1 MGDRERDRASYE
13 RKGDGTQNQEG
24 IFDRIEGAV
33 QQKQN
38 DHQTDRHH
46 RRHSFLLRSE
56 LIVLTGPFHAIP
68 IGKAHLLGQ
77 ASLGLFH
84 GTLEVTIPHAELDR
98 NIAFVVFAIDNER
111 TGLRRNRGHLLQGN
125 ARPIRSADQDIT
137 DRVDIL
143 SKLREKPDDKI
154 EQPFPFIHLGHGLT
168 PNGGLHHRINIRHLQ
183 PIARARLTIDLD
195 QQIRLPHEAEDPQIL
210 YAFDLLHDTLDLA
223 GLYLHGFQ
231 IGPE

>member
-1 MGDRERDRASYE
+1 M
-13 RKGDGTQNQEG
+13 
-24 IFDRIEGAV
+24 
-33 QQKQN
+33 
-38 DHQTDRHH
+38 
-46 RRHSFLLRSE
+46 
-56 LIVLTGPFHAIP
+56 TGPFHAIP

-84 GTLEVTIPHAELDR
+84 GTLEVAIPHTELDR
-98 NIAFVVFAIDNER
+98 NIALVVFAIDNER
-111 TGLRRNRGHLLQGN
+111 TGLRRDRSHLLQGN
-125 ARPIRSADQDIT
+125 PRPIRGTDQDIT
-137 DRVDIL
+137 DRIDIL

-154 EQPFPFIHLGHGLT
+154 EQPFSFIDLGHGLT
-168 PNGGLHHRINIRHLQ
+168 SDGSLHHSIDIRHSQ

-195 QQIRLPHEAEDPQIL
+195 QQIWLPYEAQDPQVF